1 MIKSK
6 EELIEEIRAVVGD
19 DTSDNVIALIENVS
33 DTMTELETSDGE
45 EWKQKYEEN
54 DKMWREKYISRFTE
68 GTTEGATEPT
78 AEPTTEPKED
88 DEEKEKTFEDLFE
101 EEKEC

>member
-33 DTMTELETSDGE
+33 DTITELETSDGE
-45 EWKQKYEEN
+45 EWKQKFEEN

-68 GTTEGATEPT
+68 GKAEPT
-78 AEPTTEPKED
+78 AEPTEPTTEPTAD

>member
-19 DTSDNVIALIENVS
+19 DTSDNVIALIENVT
-33 DTMTELETSDGE
+33 DTITELETSDGE
-45 EWKQKYEEN
+45 EWKQKFEEN

-68 GTTEGATEPT
+68 GTTEPTEPT
-78 AEPTTEPKED
+78 A